1 MVKEEGKIEKPSP
14 TRKISL
20 RLLER
25 MLSVLK
31 KEDQEL
37 RTVLPPLISE
47 LTTLIM
53 QAAFET
59 ELGRIINRSGGN
71 YRSLRWLPCE
81 KEEDRTYKSRKSIEG
96 CHRLVVEQVVAS
108 RYHYYTELGEG
119 TEHNIRTTDLN
130 PEHFLGAVSAFES
143 LPYIL
148 DEWNEWIKEH
158 QNNTKKAEE
167 NLIVLCEKLI
177 STSQNILKERK
188 KGKES
193 KENV

>member
-71 YRSLRWLPCE
+71 YRSLR
-81 KEEDRTYKSRKSIEG
+81 
-96 CHRLVVEQVVAS
+96 
-108 RYHYYTELGEG
+108 
-119 TEHNIRTTDLN
+119 
-130 PEHFLGAVSAFES
+130 
-143 LPYIL
+143 
-148 DEWNEWIKEH
+148 
-158 QNNTKKAEE
+158 
-167 NLIVLCEKLI
+167 
-177 STSQNILKERK
+177 
-188 KGKES
+188 
-193 KENV
+193 

>member
-1 MVKEEGKIEKPSP
+1 
-14 TRKISL
+14 
-20 RLLER
+20 
-25 MLSVLK
+25 
-31 KEDQEL
+31 
-37 RTVLPPLISE
+37 
-47 LTTLIM
+47 
-53 QAAFET
+53 
-59 ELGRIINRSGGN
+59 
-71 YRSLRWLPCE
+71 
-81 KEEDRTYKSRKSIEG
+81 
-96 CHRLVVEQVVAS
+96 VEQVVAS